1 MKTSEKQFIANKL
14 AEYCE
19 IKGSQN
25 KAAATLDGV
34 SSATISQIINGNW
47 SLISDEMWRNISV
60 QIGCT
65 STGIVVKTRGYD
77 KVYKTMKDG
86 QENAMVFGIIGNEG
100 SGKTETIESY
110 GSINRN
116 VFHLKCAVY
125 WNRRFFVSELCRLI
139 GINPSSSS
147 VPGMMRDIVSDLK
160 KMQSPQIVIDEA
172 DKLSDPLLY
181 FFISLYNDLEDYC
194 SIIVAGTPYLEAR
207 IKKGV
212 ERNTKGFREI
222 FSRLGRKFIYVPLP
236 DEEDIIKV
244 CKANG
249 IANFETINKIIEDSD
264 NDLRRVH
271 RKIHAEKKR
280 LKID

>member
-34 SSATISQIINGNW
+34 SSATISQILNGNW
-47 SLISDEMWRNISV
+47 SLISDEMWRSVSV

-65 STGIVVKTRGYD
+65 STGVVVKTRGYD

-86 QENAMVFGIIGNEG
+86 QDNAIVFGIIGNEG

-125 WNRRFFVSELCRLI
+125 W
-139 GINPSSSS
+139 
-147 VPGMMRDIVSDLK
+147 
-160 KMQSPQIVIDEA
+160 
-172 DKLSDPLLY
+172 
-181 FFISLYNDLEDYC
+181 
-194 SIIVAGTPYLEAR
+194 IIAL
-207 IKKGV
+207 
-212 ERNTKGFREI
+212 
-222 FSRLGRKFIYVPLP
+222 
-236 DEEDIIKV
+236 
-244 CKANG
+244 
-249 IANFETINKIIEDSD
+249 
-264 NDLRRVH
+264 
-271 RKIHAEKKR
+271 
-280 LKID
+280 